1 MIPKL
6 CDRINAFLKDKN
18 SDVDLSMKSYKT
30 RLKDVTR
37 QIDNLVSV
45 IAETGS
51 KAVIERLNI
60 LEKERILIENQVETL
75 NAKISQATI
84 SKETITILFGQAKKL
99 FENGTLESSKKL
111 INLFVEKVIIYK
123 DRIEIKLNILPDDNP
138 RKTAKTDNNPD
149 GFFDFLKHSSIIE
162 RL

>member
-1 MIPKL
+1 MTFY
-6 CDRINAFLKDKN
+6 NTAFALEFH
-18 SDVDLSMKSYKT
+18 SSYG
-30 RLKDVTR
+30 LN
-37 QIDNLVSV
+37 ILVNV

-51 KAVIERLNI
+51 KSVIVRLNA
-60 LEKERILIENQVETL
+60 LEKEKILIENQIETL
-75 NAKISQATI
+75 NAKISQTSI
-84 SKETITILFGQAKKL
+84 SKETIEIMFCKAKKL

-111 INLFVEKVIIYK
+111 IDLFVDKVIVYK

-149 GFFDFLKHSSIIE
+149 GFFDFLKHNSVIE

>member
-1 MIPKL
+1 M
-6 CDRINAFLKDKN
+6 
-18 SDVDLSMKSYKT
+18 
-30 RLKDVTR
+30 
-37 QIDNLVSV
+37 
-45 IAETGS
+45 
-51 KAVIERLNI
+51 
-60 LEKERILIENQVETL
+60 
-75 NAKISQATI
+75 
-84 SKETITILFGQAKKL
+84 